1 MLYEVMVGL
10 KAFSPPPKH
19 TFKPFPFP
27 LGHSKNLKLDF
38 GYMQLLFFRKK
49 KMSYFS

>member
-19 TFKPFPFP
+19 TF
-27 LGHSKNLKLDF
+27 
-38 GYMQLLFFRKK
+38 YLFRSILSLHK
-49 KMSYFS
+49 